1 MNKII
6 LIGNGFDLAHGLKTS
21 YEDFIYWYWKQC
33 GYNLLHCSEKEMS
46 DGLCSFKVKDREN
59 AFSWAMAFQGWRY
72 QRDNPFV
79 KWNEID
85 ALNTAVN
92 DRDYCDFSIISPLF
106 QRICK
111 QMSLGWV
118 DIENEYYSMLV
129 EYKGMKGELEK
140 LNKDLA
146 VIQGLLVKYLNEI
159 QTKEINEELVN
170 DDIKSKMLAP
180 LRKKEIAV
188 SSESYW
194 TYFVHDRADIN
205 GINKMSYILH
215 DYGKYG
221 MDIENLRKILNKN
234 QTKLFLGDVEDNEAD
249 VFLLP
254 DRIML
259 LNFNYT
265 KTADLYM
272 PDNPRFVVNHI
283 HGELSNSGSVIF
295 GYGDESDDEYRA
307 IVKQNDNEYLKHIKT
322 NRYLET
328 TNYRELLSFINSD
341 AYQVCIMGHS
351 CGNSDRTLLNTL
363 FEHRNCVSVKPY
375 YYISKDGKDNYLDII
390 QNISRNF
397 TDMKLMRDRVVNK
410 VFCEPF
416 ITYKESQEQCSQNC
430 KKPLLGVLV
439 KHLTNE

>member
-59 AFSWAMAFQGWRY
+59 AFSWAMAFKGWRY
-72 QRDNPFV
+72 QIDNPFV

-272 PDNPRFVVNHI
+272 PDNPRFAVNHI
-283 HGELSNSGSVIF
+283 HGDLSNSGSVIF

-410 VFCEPF
+410 VFCEPL
-416 ITYKESQEQCSQNC
+416 ITYKESLE
-430 KKPLLGVLV
+430 
-439 KHLTNE
+439 